1 MNLMKVKQVAEL
13 LDTSERTIHNKIKN
27 NQLPVIRIAGLVRI
41 DGNKLQELLTKE
53 RSSQSDRKLAN
64 ADGQKRHARAS

>member
-13 LDTSERTIHNKIKN
+13 LDTTERTIHNKIKN

-41 DGNKLQELLTKE
+41 DGDKLKDLLT
-53 RSSQSDRKLAN
+53 RMQSPQSA
-64 ADGQKRHARAS
+64 